1 MSRIGIMGGTFD
13 PLHWAHLIIAEE
25 SRERFSLCKVIFI
38 PAGQPPHKLDYP
50 VSDAEHRYAMTL
62 LGTASNPYFE
72 VSRLEIERPGPS
84 YSVDTIRKLKGIYGQ
99 KTEIYFIVGADEILE
114 IESWHESDQLP
125 DLARFI
131 VAPRPGF
138 DLTSLERHLPVKFLR
153 SIEVLPITP
162 VDISATNLRARI
174 ASGKTIKYLVP
185 EEVEWYIH
193 KHSLY
198 LEGGQDGA

>member
-25 SRERFSLCKVIFI
+25 SREKFNLGKGIFI
-38 PAGQPPHKLDYP
+38 PAGQPPHKSTYP
-50 VSDAEHRYAMTL
+50 VSDAEHRYARTL

-72 VSRLEIERPGPS
+72 ASRLEIERSGPS
-84 YSVDTIRKLKGIYGQ
+84 YSVDTIREIKGIYGQ

-114 IESWHESDQLP
+114 IESWHEADRLP
-125 DLARFI
+125 ELTRFI

-138 DLTSLERHLPVKFLR
+138 DLTALEQHLPPKFLK
-153 SIEVLPITP
+153 SIEILPIAP

-174 ASGKTIKYLVP
+174 ATGKTIRYLVP
-185 EEVEWYIH
+185 EEVERYIR
-193 KHSLY
+193 KHGLY
-198 LEGGQDGA
+198 LE

>member
-25 SRERFSLCKVIFI
+25 SREKFNLGKVIFI
-38 PAGQPPHKLDYP
+38 PAGQPPHKLTYP

-72 VSRLEIERPGPS
+72 VSRLEIERSGPS
-84 YSVDTIRKLKGIYGQ
+84 YSVDTIREIKGIYGR

-114 IESWHESDQLP
+114 IESWHEADQLP
-125 DLARFI
+125 KLTRFI

-138 DLTSLERHLPVKFLR
+138 DLTALEQHLPLKFLK
-153 SIEVLPITP
+153 SIEILPIAP
-162 VDISATNLRARI
+162 VDISATNLRTRI
-174 ASGKTIKYLVP
+174 ATGKTIRYLVP
-185 EEVEWYIH
+185 EEVEQYIR
-193 KHSLY
+193 KHGLY
-198 LEGGQDGA
+198 LE